1 MDPWFAGARRLT
13 IGTMRTT
20 KTRPRLIRV
29 ALAACVSLLT
39 LLSVLASP
47 ALGDDGEEDRAR
59 PNAFYLSLGDSMGF
73 GLQFDRLFAM
83 LDAGTYTPDAFNT
96 GYTDVFA
103 ARMQRHRPDQQT
115 VNMSCPGESTD
126 TMINGGCFF
135 TLPEPEGAGLTLHT
149 SYSGS
154 QLDAAVSFLRS
165 HRHRVGPVTVSIG
178 GIDAADV
185 IAETCNFDTA
195 CISRSGLRDSLGR
208 GLDRI
213 LGAIHNA
220 APDTEIILVVFYNP
234 FSISNPG
241 TDGLWR
247 HNYASP
253 ERDAARRN
261 GARVADASEIVNGAR
276 VCQLTFL
283 CASGDSHPNDA
294 GYRRIGDQIFHVAF
308 HRHLDGDD
316 D

>member
-1 MDPWFAGARRLT
+1 
-13 IGTMRTT
+13 
-20 KTRPRLIRV
+20 
-29 ALAACVSLLT
+29 
-39 LLSVLASP
+39 
-47 ALGDDGEEDRAR
+47 
-59 PNAFYLSLGDSMGF
+59 
-73 GLQFDRLFAM
+73 
-83 LDAGTYTPDAFNT
+83 
-96 GYTDVFA
+96 
-103 ARMQRHRPDQQT
+103 QT

-185 IAETCNFDTA
+185 IGETCNFDAA

-213 LGAIHNA
+213 LGAIHTA

-261 GARVADASEIVNGAR
+261 GARVADVSEIVNGAR

-308 HRHLDGDD
+308 HRHLDGDERLATQVHTSTPRPPALPEHCGID
-316 D
+316 DQVPERPDRGHVRGPEHTVRLHVDGHVGA